1 MSKAEAVCLTSEEVE
16 AILTAFNQGQI
27 DNWERTRWLATVL
40 ANFSGNAK
48 KGGIKPTDLF
58 KFEHEKKRSGIR
70 DFIKAVKN
78 G

>member
-1 MSKAEAVCLTSEEVE
+1 MSKREAVALTSEEVE
-16 AILTAFNQGQI
+16 AILTAYNEEQI
-27 DNWERTRWLATVL
+27 DNWSRTRWLATVL

-58 KFEHEKKRSGIR
+58 KFEHEKKRTGIR
-70 DFIKAVKN
+70 DFIKQVKN